1 MTTAE
6 ILNLVSVRNVI
17 VTMIE
22 NYIAESNLSDDEIHD
37 VISEITEKINE
48 IAPVWYAKKETTVI
62 IFYTSSV

>member
-6 ILNLVSVRNVI
+6 ILNLVALRNSI
-17 VTMIE
+17 VAQIE
-22 NYIAESNLSDDEIHD
+22 TFIEESNLSDDEIHD